1 MKSQLFPA
9 QSGSRC
15 EKVLRQDPRKDA
27 GPRLLILL
35 TRYDE
40 GMFGTGAEL
49 RQAGLV
55 SALRRLL
62 PADVLPITDL
72 RELQGCGTRCVR
84 TGNDPCN
91 PGRPWPYCGNGDAA
105 LGRFLEVTDYAAVLL
120 SHVPTHQYIRT
131 VREHT
136 DVPLLIDFHNAEADL
151 EQEMMAHPD
160 YPRLRADDADE
171 WTGMDD
177 VERFMFESA
186 DVVTVPS
193 ALDRQRFTRRYGQ
206 RRVVVVPN
214 AVTMPASM
222 PQAHEITPS
231 TCFFLGALD
240 YFPNTRAA
248 LEIIEGIGPAIAAEF
263 PDIRVEV
270 AGRRP
275 PELLTREAAVSPV
288 GLIADLADARP
299 MFRDSV
305 LLVPLDCGGGTRLKV
320 LEAFAAG
327 CPVISTAK
335 GMEGIAAE
343 PGVHYLQAEDIPSYV
358 SALRQIFAHPSEDLE
373 RRRNAFGLARSTY
386 SWEAIVQPL
395 SRALAAASIR
405 T

>member
-1 MKSQLFPA
+1 MRTPSIPA
-9 QSGSRC
+9 QGSIRC
-15 EKVLRQDPRKDA
+15 EEVIRRDSRRDT

-40 GMFGTGAEL
+40 GALGAGAEL

-62 PADVLPITDL
+62 PTDVLPITDL
-72 RELQGCGTRCVR
+72 RELSGCGTRCVR
-84 TGNDPCN
+84 AGSDPCN

-105 LGRFLEVTDYAAVLL
+105 LGRFLEATDYAAVLL
-120 SHVPTHQYIRT
+120 SHVPTHQYIQT
-131 VREHT
+131 VRKHT

-160 YPRLRADDADE
+160 YPRLRAADADE
-171 WTGMDD
+171 WTGMED
-177 VERFMFESA
+177 VERFMVESA
-186 DVVTVPS
+186 DMVTVPS
-193 ALDRQRFTRRYGQ
+193 AADRQRFHRRYGQ
-206 RRVVVVPN
+206 RRIVVVPN
-214 AVTMPASM
+214 AVTVPAGM
-222 PQAHEITPS
+222 PQAHEINPS

-248 LEIIEGIGPAIAAEF
+248 LEIIEGIGPAIVAEF
-263 PDIRVEV
+263 PGIRVEV

-275 PELLTREAAVSPV
+275 PELLTRKAAVSSV
-288 GLIADLADARP
+288 GLNADLADARP

-327 CPVISTAK
+327 CPVVSTAK
-335 GMEGIAAE
+335 GMEGIAAQ
-343 PGVHYLQAEDIPSYV
+343 PGIHYLQAEDAPSYV

-373 RRRNAFGLARSTY
+373 RRRNAFELARSTY
-386 SWEAIVQPL
+386 SWEAIARPL
-395 SRALAAASIR
+395 SQALAAASIR
-405 T
+405 I

>member
-1 MKSQLFPA
+1 MKTQLFPT
-9 QSGSRC
+9 QGGSQC
-15 EKVLRQDPRKDA
+15 ENALRQDPRTDA
-27 GPRLLILL
+27 GPHLLILL

-40 GMFGTGAEL
+40 GLSAAGAEL

-72 RELQGCGTRCVR
+72 RELQGCDNRCVR
-84 TGNDPCN
+84 ADDPCN
-91 PGRPWPYCGNGDAA
+91 PGRPWPFCGNGDTE
-105 LGRFLEVTDYAAVLL
+105 LGRFLDATDYAAVLM

-151 EQEMMAHPD
+151 EEEMIAHPD

-171 WTGMDD
+171 WTGMED

-193 ALDRQRFTRRYGQ
+193 AVDRQRFTRRYGE

-214 AVTMPASM
+214 AVTMPARM
-222 PQAHEITPS
+222 PQAHEIAPR

-248 LEIIEGIGPAIAAEF
+248 LEIIGGIGPAIVAEF

-288 GLIADLADARP
+288 GLTANLADARP
-299 MFRDSV
+299 LFRDSV

-335 GMEGIAAE
+335 GMEGIAAQ

-358 SALRQIFAHPSEDLE
+358 SALRQIVAHPAEDLE

-386 SWEAIVQPL
+386 SWEAIVRPL
-395 SRALAAASIR
+395 SQALAAASIR